1 MAQVVHIGPGASF
14 ASDIGFGA
22 QILRGAIVSI
32 SDGEIGQK
40 FGPCREIHGAVGAVQ
55 MMRKDWPSAG
65 LPRPDV
71 SPSGRASMPERVR

>member
-40 FGPCREIHGAVGAVQ
+40 FGP
-55 MMRKDWPSAG
+55 
-65 LPRPDV
+65 
-71 SPSGRASMPERVR
+71 